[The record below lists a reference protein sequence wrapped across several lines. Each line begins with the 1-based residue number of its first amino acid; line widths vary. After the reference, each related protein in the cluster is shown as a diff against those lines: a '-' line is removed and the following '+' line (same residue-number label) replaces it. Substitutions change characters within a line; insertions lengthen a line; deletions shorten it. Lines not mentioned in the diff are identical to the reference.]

1 MVDGYGFKKR
11 VEVPSPVCFEKRR
24 SNMKF
29 DRQLHERVKFDKKII
44 YIYVYRYF
52 ACRKKVISMN
62 HATRF
67 WLTVKAYFLESGSD
81 IPSPR
86 YELALSRKRPKNRI
100 GLNRYYEDY
109 SGEVT
114 RVEDS
119 PPACFEKRR
128 LNIRYDRKLY
138 ERVKFNKS
146 YFACRQKVI
155 PMSHATR
162 F

>member
-1 MVDGYGFKKR
+1 M
-11 VEVPSPVCFEKRR
+11 
-24 SNMKF
+24 
-29 DRQLHERVKFDKKII
+29 
-44 YIYVYRYF
+44 
-52 ACRKKVISMN
+52 
-62 HATRF
+62 
-67 WLTVKAYFLESGSD
+67 ESGSD

-138 ERVKFNKS
+138 KRVKFNKS

-162 F
+162 FQLSVKAYFMKDNSSLDCIRKTEVSEHFFGIRRNCVENFLRCLNSELRSKNRVIFHIISI